1 MQVINSRPFT
11 IKKDIE
17 TVFGI
22 AGEPETAKH
31 FLSKVEDKPIFKD
44 VTIDSDSIHVNVPV
58 VGDLTLRRNR
68 VEKPSLV
75 SYKAEG
81 APLPVELVFNLQPEG
96 EYTKTQVSAEVDAP
110 AFVSGMVTSKL
121 QPLLDKIAD
130 SLELLDVDRF
140 LGKK

>member
-11 IKKDIE
+11 IKKDID

-31 FLSKVEDKPIFKD
+31 FLSRVEDKPIFKD
-44 VTIDSDSIHVNVPV
+44 VTIDSDSIHVKIPV

-96 EYTKTQVSAEVDAP
+96 EQTKAQVSVEVDAP

-121 QPLLDKIAD
+121 KPLLDKMAD